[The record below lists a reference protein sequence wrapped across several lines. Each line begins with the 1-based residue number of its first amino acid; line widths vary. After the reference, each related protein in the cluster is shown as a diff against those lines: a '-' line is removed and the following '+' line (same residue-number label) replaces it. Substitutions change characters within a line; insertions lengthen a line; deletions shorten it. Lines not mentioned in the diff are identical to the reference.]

1 MVEADV
7 LDRPETARM
16 RRGRMAGPDE
26 PKLARLDG
34 AGSRGHRPR
43 LRRVSI
49 WPWNSRL
56 TARPRASGPSPPG

>member
-16 RRGRMAGPDE
+16 LRGRMAGPDE

-34 AGSRGHRPR
+34 SGSRGHRPR

-49 WPWNSRL
+49 WPWNSQL
-56 TARPRASGPSPPG
+56 TAGPRTSKPSLPG